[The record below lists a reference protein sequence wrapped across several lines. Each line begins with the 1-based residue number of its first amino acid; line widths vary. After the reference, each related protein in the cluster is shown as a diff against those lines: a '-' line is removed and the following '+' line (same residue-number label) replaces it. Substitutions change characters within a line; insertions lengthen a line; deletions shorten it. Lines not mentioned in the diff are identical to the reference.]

1 MGRKGGG
8 RVHPEVGNAP
18 ISGECRKRGV
28 QPKKWGNVPK
38 KNREGG
44 NAPQNEGWGGMGRIL
59 HGEEPEERGMSS
71 KKGGMCPKL
80 ERGDPKKGE
89 FTPKRANISQI
100 GGGGG

>member
-1 MGRKGGG
+1 MQEKGRAAKEMGK
-8 RVHPEVGNAP
+8 
-18 ISGECRKRGV
+18 CT
-28 QPKKWGNVPK
+28 PKKIG
-38 KNREGG
+38 R
-44 NAPQNEGWGGMGRIL
+44 GGMHPKMREMSPKL

-100 GGGGG
+100 GGGGGETKLEPN